1 MYLNWFCWF
10 PRFSSS
16 SSRWCMSCST
26 RTSPSI
32 WWPTSFQ
39 PKELI
44 GSDLKAFR
52 SFPSRIPCADEG
64 LVNLCRRNPRPRN
77 SRPYDQGLWK
87 PIGFPVSLM
96 VGGLVDQLTRHDLM
110 TWLIFWSSGMS
121 RPGSA
126 GIKGEDQCVISQIYP
141 TYKYS
146 KWKNPSIRSPI
157 DPNKHVTGHPSIP
170 SKR

>member
-32 WWPTSFQ
+32 WCPTSFQ

-77 SRPYDQGLWK
+77 SRPYDQGLVT
-87 PIGFPVSLM
+87 IGVPYWWGGWLTSWPVMIWWLGWFLGAPGCPGQE
-96 VGGLVDQLTRHDLM
+96 VLV
-110 TWLIFWSSGMS
+110 
-121 RPGSA
+121 
-126 GIKGEDQCVISQIYP
+126 KGEDQCVISQIYP

-146 KWKNPSIRSPI
+146 KWKNPSIRSPV
-157 DPNKHVTGHPSIP
+157 DPNKPVTGHPSIP
-170 SKR
+170 PKR